1 MYENILFE
9 KKDGVAY
16 LTLNRPDQLNALNS
30 AVLKEL
36 DDALAAIDGD
46 AEIRVLVVRGAGEK
60 ALAAGADIT
69 EMQSMEAEAGMAFG
83 AFGQKVFAK
92 IEALRQPSI
101 AMIPGFALGGG
112 CELAL
117 ACDIRI
123 ASEKARF
130 GQPEVGLGITAG
142 FGGTQRLPRL
152 VGRGAASLLLF
163 SGNMIDAAE
172 ALRIGLVDKIFP
184 HDALAAE
191 VSALAEGIARQARC
205 AVQQTKR
212 CIRHGLESASNP
224 PLVRSAGVWPL
235 FLHKGSEGQDARL
248 RQSPPLI
255 GFRCATLGGWTE
267 WKQRSGNALMRSL
280 RGP

>member
-16 LTLNRPDQLNALNS
+16 LTLNRPDRLNALNS

-36 DDALAAIDGD
+36 DEALAEIDGD
-46 AEIRVLVVRGAGEK
+46 AEIRVLVVKGAGEK

-92 IEALRQPSI
+92 IEAI

-163 SGNMIDAAE
+163 SGKMIDAAE
-172 ALRIGLVDKIFP
+172 ALRIGLVDKIVP

-212 CIRHGLESASNP
+212 CIRHGLESGLESGLSYEAQAFGLCFSTKDQKD
-224 PLVRSAGVWPL
+224 RM
-235 FLHKGSEGQDARL
+235 DAFVNR
-248 RQSPPLI
+248 R
-255 GFRCATLGGWTE
+255 R
-267 WKQRSGNALMRSL
+267 
-280 RGP
+280 